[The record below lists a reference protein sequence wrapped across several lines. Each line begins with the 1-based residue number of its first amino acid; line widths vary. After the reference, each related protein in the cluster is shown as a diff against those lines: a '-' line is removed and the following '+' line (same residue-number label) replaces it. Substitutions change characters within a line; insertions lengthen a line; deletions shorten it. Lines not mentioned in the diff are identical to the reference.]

1 MVVCNQST
9 NYVSKFTT
17 RPIILRIQSQKKLR
31 EMKLRKLSTETEKQ
45 TISVLIEAWKKK
57 TKVIFGEKRQRHLN
71 ASSRTQ
77 KSP

>member
-45 TISVLIEAWKKK
+45 TI
-57 TKVIFGEKRQRHLN
+57 
-71 ASSRTQ
+71 
-77 KSP
+77 